1 MGVYTP
7 VPSVTQSLVE
17 KVREKIL
24 DPAVAAL
31 AKEGAPFQGV
41 VYLNVIV
48 KHGTE
53 DPYVLEFNARFG
65 DPEAQGIMPLV
76 QGGLFAHL
84 SAVAANSDSPPL
96 PESSKSA
103 SVVVVLASKGYPE
116 NPSAGELITL
126 RPLANNNIVVFHAG
140 TARNPNG
147 QLVTAGGRVLN
158 VTATGP
164 SVESARKDAY
174 SVIGK
179 SVHFPGMHYR
189 SDIGSSQLRRR
200 QLEPIKT

>member
-1 MGVYTP
+1 MA
-7 VPSVTQSLVE
+7 LV
-17 KVREKIL
+17 KR
-24 DPAVAAL
+24 
-31 AKEGAPFQGV
+31 
-41 VYLNVIV
+41 
-48 KHGTE
+48 
-53 DPYVLEFNARFG
+53 
-65 DPEAQGIMPLV
+65 
-76 QGGLFAHL
+76 GLFEHL

-96 PESSKSA
+96 PESSNSA

-164 SVESARKDAY
+164 SAESARKDAY

-179 SVHFPGMHYR
+179 SLHLPGMHY
-189 SDIGSSQLRRR
+189 
-200 QLEPIKT
+200 